1 MAIVQFY
8 QNYKRGK
15 GRFRFKNCAL
25 KGLIH
30 QKRRGSLPWVI
41 IQSIKLIFAISFTDP
56 SLFLFCSQFR
66 SFSSCNVQSASS
78 TFDSTLLSMKN
89 KTLAGS
95 KSAGLVACVAA
106 TPMRPCSQPEKLHFA
121 APSTQSKVMCAVS
134 KSKPPFWL
142 EEAKEKENF
151 FFSLCSES
159 SERDH
164 VSASELLA
172 SGQIDY

>member
-1 MAIVQFY
+1 
-8 QNYKRGK
+8 
-15 GRFRFKNCAL
+15 
-25 KGLIH
+25 
-30 QKRRGSLPWVI
+30 
-41 IQSIKLIFAISFTDP
+41 
-56 SLFLFCSQFR
+56 
-66 SFSSCNVQSASS
+66 
-78 TFDSTLLSMKN
+78 
-89 KTLAGS
+89 
-95 KSAGLVACVAA
+95 
-106 TPMRPCSQPEKLHFA
+106 
-121 APSTQSKVMCAVS
+121 MCAVS